1 MPLLSQKLL
10 KHALSFS
17 LRNNRQASSNEVD

>member
-10 KHALSFS
+10 NLIWWVQHLVK
-17 LRNNRQASSNEVD
+17 

>member
-10 KHALSFS
+10 NLIWWVQYLVK
-17 LRNNRQASSNEVD
+17 